1 MGRGGST
8 TARRTRRRE
17 MPTPTNV
24 APSARTSTIK
34 TIATAYEL
42 PKSPKVED
50 VFSRAFLPPKA
61 ERTIQAA
68 TN

>member
-1 MGRGGST
+1 MT
-8 TARRTRRRE
+8 DA
-17 MPTPTNV
+17 
-24 APSARTSTIK
+24 
-34 TIATAYEL
+34 IAAIQAAYEL

-61 ERTIQAA
+61 ERMLPAV

>member
-1 MGRGGST
+1 MEKAHEEELRVRQE
-8 TARRTRRRE
+8 A
-17 MPTPTNV
+17 
-24 APSARTSTIK
+24 IK